1 MADEPTQ
8 ELSKNVGNYGG
19 AIVAIMWTLEKVWVK
34 LVKREEKADDET
46 TARMVKAEKEL
57 AEQREAE
64 RHETRR
70 MLTAVEASMTGFAS
84 SLGEMRADI
93 RMLSPLPA
101 EVAALRTDLAAVK
114 ERMNAALASHASDID
129 NLKDR
134 LKAVEMTLA
143 QRKKT

>member
-1 MADEPTQ
+1 
-8 ELSKNVGNYGG
+8 
-19 AIVAIMWTLEKVWVK
+19 
-34 LVKREEKADDET
+34 
-46 TARMVKAEKEL
+46 MVKAEKEL